1 MTLARTCLGKLPL
14 CWVGPRCL
22 NTEEVRA
29 LPARVPGVYVLM
41 AFSPYVAGYTVYYV
55 GESED
60 VRRRLGEHMRSP
72 KFILWTLHARLRTY
86 FTYAQVPTFI
96 LRSAAEAALI
106 RMYEPVGNDEV
117 PWALEIEV
125 NPPPTGFFGENED

>member
-1 MTLARTCLGKLPL
+1 M
-14 CWVGPRCL
+14 
-22 NTEEVRA
+22 NTETVAE
-29 LPARVPGVYVLM
+29 LSPHVPGVYALM
-41 AFSPYVAGYTVYYV
+41 AFSPHVSNYTVYYV

-60 VRRRLGEHMRSP
+60 IRRRLHEHTRSP

-86 FTYAQVPTFI
+86 FAYAEVPTPI

-106 RMYEPVGNDEV
+106 RVLAPVGNDEV
-117 PWALEIEV
+117 PWALDIEV